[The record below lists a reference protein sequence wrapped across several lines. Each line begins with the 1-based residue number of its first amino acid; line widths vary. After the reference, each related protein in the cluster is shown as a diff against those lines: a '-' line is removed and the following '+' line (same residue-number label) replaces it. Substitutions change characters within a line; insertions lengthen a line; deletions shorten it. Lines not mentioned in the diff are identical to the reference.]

1 MSPRLLL
8 GAGIVLGLAFPA
20 AAQTGQSSATTVIYG
35 TVPTVCTVDLG
46 AASAM
51 LQLET
56 GPQALTSVEY
66 TCNSPNGFTRRISS
80 QNGGALRRGTQ
91 AIPYLISQSGSGALA
106 VGSTSLGGPYSDQV
120 PAFDQLVVGS
130 GGTLSAEIPAVP
142 AGLFAGDYTDT
153 VTIEITPN

>member
-56 GPQALTSVEY
+56 GPQGLTSV
-66 TCNSPNGFTRRISS
+66 
-80 QNGGALRRGTQ
+80 
-91 AIPYLISQSGSGALA
+91 
-106 VGSTSLGGPYSDQV
+106 
-120 PAFDQLVVGS
+120 
-130 GGTLSAEIPAVP
+130 
-142 AGLFAGDYTDT
+142 
-153 VTIEITPN
+153 